1 MRIDFFHVD
10 LLNKPLGV
18 KGVSDVDTNCSTS
31 SHYNYG
37 SEATRTQKN
46 TIEYTKDYS
55 DIQNKLHPKASKD
68 NSSTPEEEEFIS
80 EEYLLNLK
88 KSIFDNEY
96 KINIKALSMSLAKY
110 IERN

>member
-18 KGVSDVDTNCSTS
+18 KGVSDVNTNCST

-37 SEATRTQKN
+37 SEANRTQKN
-46 TIEYTKDYS
+46 NIEYTKDYL
-55 DIQNKLHPKASKD
+55 DIQNKLHQKTSKY